1 MGKVQKGILMKVLR
15 LCSSD
20 FWPRDRDQMNQ
31 CPYLIKFISQYIN
44 NEKKLYFHASNEFLK
59 NIGNSKLTVTDSGIF
74 VCIIFIKNVRFLV
87 LILRGVFVWLC
98 TNGVF

>member
-44 NEKKLYFHASNEFLK
+44 NEKNF
-59 NIGNSKLTVTDSGIF
+59 IF
-74 VCIIFIKNVRFLV
+74 M
-87 LILRGVFVWLC
+87 LRMNF
-98 TNGVF
+98 